1 MQIPLRTICLALLA
15 SFLAAEAFAAPA
27 ANPAHEL
34 TLTKG
39 SRLLIAAKI
48 NGRPVTALL
57 DSAAEASILDTAFA
71 QELKLGS
78 GKSVEG
84 KGSGKESFDAS
95 LVNDVTLQAL
105 GLTIPGQTV
114 AVADLGDVGQRL
126 LDRRLDVILG
136 REIFDASRLSID
148 IEGTRIFTVSR
159 DHEPRGIRLGL
170 TTEHAIETIPV
181 RVETDEPVR
190 ATFDL
195 GNGSKVLISAAFAAR
210 RHLLSD
216 GRSVTTEQ
224 GGGLG
229 GEATR
234 QVVILKSLVVAG
246 HEFKD
251 VPAALDAHPNTS
263 DLNVG
268 VSILRHFRIT
278 TDFVQRAV
286 WLEPR
291 D

>member
-1 MQIPLRTICLALLA
+1 MQIPLRAIWLALLV
-15 SFLAAEAFAAPA
+15 SFLAAESFAAPA
-27 ANPAHEL
+27 ADPKHEL
-34 TLTKG
+34 TLTQG
-39 SRLLIAAKI
+39 SRLLIEAKI
-48 NGRPVTALL
+48 NGQPVTALL

-71 QELKLGS
+71 RKLKLGN
-78 GKSVEG
+78 GQSVEG

-95 LVNDVTLQAL
+95 LVSDVTLQAL

-126 LDRRLDVILG
+126 LNRRLDVILG
-136 REIFDASRLSID
+136 REIFDAARLSID
-148 IEGTRIFTVSR
+148 IEDKRIFSVSR
-159 DHEPRGIRLGL
+159 DHEPHGVRLDL
-170 TTEHAIETIPV
+170 TTEHALETLPV
-181 RVETDEPVR
+181 RAESDEPVR

-195 GNGSKVLISAAFAAR
+195 GNGSKVLMSAAFAAR

-216 GRSVTTEQ
+216 GRKVTTEQ

-234 QVVILKSLVVAG
+234 QVVILKSLIVAG
-246 HEFKD
+246 HEFTD
-251 VPAALDAHPNTS
+251 VPAALDAHPNAS

-278 TDFVQRAV
+278 TDFAQHVV